1 MPTTRAPAARR
12 GVRAGVVSF
21 VSSLMLMLWV
31 GGLIYL
37 ATLVESSE
45 TAAGTATVLFFVS
58 WVVIPVL
65 AVTAL
70 VSALI
75 ALLLNKVPG
84 KILGSLAIVLPVA
97 GAVVAFDAVAG
108 LLS

>member
-1 MPTTRAPAARR
+1 MSIA
-12 GVRAGVVSF
+12 
-21 VSSLMLMLWV
+21 SSLVLMLWV

-45 TAAGTATVLFFVS
+45 TAAGIATVMFFVS

-75 ALLLNKVPG
+75 ALLLNTVPG
-84 KILGSLAIVLPVA
+84 KILGALAIVLPAV
-97 GAVVAFDAVAG
+97 GAVVAFDAVTG
-108 LLS
+108 LLG